1 MEMNLQKQG
10 GKFKNAM
17 ICNIGLKDNTETQ
30 MIIFFNLK
38 EVNFEELNIGIKQ
51 TLKSCPNVQKFKN
64 SIINKDFK
72 EIISFQEYDKSQ
84 TPPQTK

>member
-1 MEMNLQKQG
+1 MNLQKQG

-38 EVNFEELNIGIKQ
+38 EINFEELNIGIKE

-72 EIISFQEYDKSQ
+72 EIISFKEHDKSQ

>member
-38 EVNFEELNIGIKQ
+38 EINFE
-51 TLKSCPNVQKFKN
+51 
-64 SIINKDFK
+64 
-72 EIISFQEYDKSQ
+72 
-84 TPPQTK
+84 